1 MNLKHRNYLIFSFEC
16 LIFTF
21 IFFNSFLQEKVMQ
34 DQKDQ
39 KDFVDAWLF
48 GESKGNVTEDAS
60 GHGHDGDIR
69 EAKWVE
75 KFGKALKFDGDGAV
89 VILHSDD
96 LTLGFFTITR
106 WVKCENHGLGK
117 PSL

>member
-1 MNLKHRNYLIFSFEC
+1 MP
-16 LIFTF
+16 
-21 IFFNSFLQEKVMQ
+21 
-34 DQKDQ
+34 DQQLPHVAGGPDEHDSTLPQGISRIKFRHDR
-39 KDFVDAWLF
+39 F
-48 GESKGNVTEDAS
+48 GFWNDGPFRGFYATC
-60 GHGHDGDIR
+60 DGDIR
-69 EAKWVE
+69 EAKWVG